1 MKTLLSVLIIAL
13 VASQAV
19 MWHSLSTIRDAIQRT
34 NAITSAACG
43 SDERPCQVVAH
54 RGLLHPV
61 RHIHGAIGKFKARV
75 SPRASGTLL
84 RQPRG
89 VVSFR
94 LRTSCGRGVFTIG
107 HRTNSAKRS
116 LRPPYSDTQ
125 LQPRAGAGTSGSPY
139 TRASWPGLSRPS
151 TSYFF
156 CSRKEDVDAR
166 HKAGHDGL
174 C

>member
-1 MKTLLSVLIIAL
+1 MDYLLSILLFAVL
-13 VASQAV
+13 ASQT
-19 MWHSLSTIRDAIQRT
+19 MIWHSLATVRDAIQRT

-84 RQPRG
+84 GQPRG

-94 LRTSCGRGVFTIG
+94 LRTSCGRGV
-107 HRTNSAKRS
+107 
-116 LRPPYSDTQ
+116 
-125 LQPRAGAGTSGSPY
+125 
-139 TRASWPGLSRPS
+139 
-151 TSYFF
+151 
-156 CSRKEDVDAR
+156 
-166 HKAGHDGL
+166 
-174 C
+174 